1 MRPRAVSIHMF
12 ASLHGQRHQLFG
24 SVSHSLLTIDQL
36 VAEVPAQNGLLVKC
50 LLERRNVRVAHPVDV
65 VADHFTNL
73 AGWYHIRA
81 SVRRLPGAPEPNS
94 RR

>member
-50 LLERRNVRVAHPVDV
+50 LLERRNVRVAHPADV
-65 VADHFTNL
+65 TADHFTNL
-73 AGWYHIRA
+73 ADWYHIRA
-81 SVRRLPGAPEPNS
+81 SVRRLPGAPQPNS